1 MGTAMATDQDAVLA
15 SFGELLRHHRLAAG
29 LTQEELA
36 ERAGLSKRGI
46 SDLERGARTR
56 PQRETVKFLAEG
68 LGLAGPTLAAFIAV
82 ARRGASG
89 KQPVLDLATREPF
102 PEARLPEPL
111 DSLVG
116 REREVAAA
124 AGLLRR
130 GDIRLLTLTGPGGV
144 GKTRLA
150 LAVASELRDQFTEG
164 LVFVDLAPIRDP
176 ALVLPTVAERLGIL
190 DASGGPLAERLRDRL
205 ASRQLLLLLDNVEQ
219 VLAAAPLLVELLAGC
234 PGLTVLATSRV
245 PLRVSGEH
253 AYTVPPLSLPSRGV
267 EESRSREGADKLLAC
282 STRPRP
288 SASSSPV
295 PRRPTPGS
303 PSPRRTDRR
312 WRRSAT
318 GWMVCRWPSSWLR
331 RGCGCC
337 RRWRCWP
344 GWSRGCRC

>member
-1 MGTAMATDQDAVLA
+1 MATEQDAVLA
-15 SFGELLRHHRLAAG
+15 SFGDLLRHHRLAAG

-56 PQRETVKFLAEG
+56 PQRETVKLLAEG
-68 LGLAGPTLAAFIAV
+68 LGLAGATLAAFIAV
-82 ARRGASG
+82 ARRRASG

-190 DASGGPLAERLRDRL
+190 DASGGPL
-205 ASRQLLLLLDNVEQ
+205 
-219 VLAAAPLLVELLAGC
+219 
-234 PGLTVLATSRV
+234 
-245 PLRVSGEH
+245 
-253 AYTVPPLSLPSRGV
+253 
-267 EESRSREGADKLLAC
+267 
-282 STRPRP
+282 
-288 SASSSPV
+288 
-295 PRRPTPGS
+295 
-303 PSPRRTDRR
+303 
-312 WRRSAT
+312 
-318 GWMVCRWPSSWLR
+318 
-331 RGCGCC
+331 
-337 RRWRCWP
+337 
-344 GWSRGCRC
+344 